1 MTKSDK
7 YDWKYCSLG
16 GAVRIAV
23 QSGEDIARLGELD
36 QKLWTIHSCPADNL
50 VFDPETLKVLDADGD
65 GRIRVNE
72 VAEAARWATA
82 ALKDKDLL
90 LKGASE
96 IAISDFNDTTEEG
109 KLLAESAKSLLKSL
123 GLEKDTVSVEDID
136 KYMAGVADRAAAA
149 KEAAIQKAELDAPYG
164 ENTAAA
170 ADACNALREKIAD
183 YFVRCKLVSFN
194 EECRAALDVSVDN
207 ISKVSGANIA
217 ADNAQIAACPL
228 ARPEKEAML
237 PLCGGINPAWQAA
250 FSKLKSLVF
259 DVEFGGADSIS
270 EEQWNS
276 VLAKIDA
283 YTAAKAAIENGGT
296 ELLDSSVA
304 AETALAAPLNRFI
317 RLYGHLY
324 EFLHNYVSFNKLYY
338 ALDESAVKVGKLY
351 IDQRCCELCLNVK
364 DMGQHGDMAGL
375 SGMFLVYCDCTQRK
389 TGAKM
394 QIVAALTV
402 GSVRDIRVGK
412 NAVFYDR
419 EGRDWDATVVKVV
432 ENPINI
438 RQAFWSPYRKFF
450 NWCGTQ
456 INKIAA
462 DKESKSMANLEGSA
476 GGAMTNIQGATP
488 GAAPAAP
495 AKPAFDIAKFCG
507 IFAAIGLALGMIGG
521 FLVTAAKAFV
531 SLPWWGM
538 ILVVLGLML
547 IISGPS
553 MLIAWSKLRHRNL
566 APVLNANGWAVNTSI
581 PVSIPFGKFLTHQ
594 AKYPKVNV
602 KDPFAPKRTPLWR
615 KVLRVI
621 LILAVAGLAY
631 LYFTDNLSLLS
642 NIWPW

>member
-1 MTKSDK
+1 MTTTSKN

-36 QKLWTIHSCPADNL
+36 QKLWTIHSCPSDNL
-50 VFDPETLKVLDADGD
+50 IFDQETLKVLDTDGD

-72 VAEAARWATA
+72 VAEAARWSTA

-96 IAISDFNDTTEEG
+96 IAISDFNDQTEEG
-109 KLLAESAKSLLKSL
+109 KLLAESARTLLKSL
-123 GLEKDTVSVEDID
+123 GLEKDTISVEDVE

-149 KEAAIQKAELDAPYG
+149 KDAAIQKAELDAPYG

-170 ADACNALREKIAD
+170 ADACNALRAKIAD

-194 EECRAALDVSVDN
+194 EDCRAALDVSVDN
-207 ISKVSGANIA
+207 ISKVSGENIS

-237 PLCGGINPAWQAA
+237 PLCGGINPAWQGA
-250 FSKLKSLVF
+250 FSSLKTLVF
-259 DVEFGGADSIS
+259 DVEFAGASAIS

-276 VLAKIDA
+276 VIAKIDA
-283 YTAAKAAIENGGT
+283 YTAAKAAIENGGA
-296 ELLDSSVA
+296 ELLDSTVA
-304 AETALAAPLNRFI
+304 ADMALAAPLNRFI

-324 EFLHNYVSFNKLYY
+324 EFIHNYVSFNKLYY
-338 ALDESAVKVGKLY
+338 DLDNSAVKVGKLY

-375 SGMFLVYCDCTQRK
+375 SGMFLVYCDCTMRK
-389 TGAKM
+389 TGEKM

-402 GSVRDIRVGK
+402 GSIRDIRAGK

-419 EGRDWDATVVKVV
+419 QGRDWDATVVKVV

-456 INKIAA
+456 INKLAA
-462 DKESKSMANLEGSA
+462 DKESKSMSNLEGSA
-476 GGAMTNIQGATP
+476 GGAMTNLQAGAP
-488 GAAPAAP
+488 GAAP

-538 ILVVLGLML
+538 ILVIVGLML

-553 MLIAWSKLRHRNL
+553 MFLAWIKLRRRNL
-566 APVLNANGWAVNTSI
+566 APVLNANGWAVNNSI
-581 PVSIPFGKFLTHQ
+581 PVNVPFGKFLTHQ
-594 AKYPKVNV
+594 ASYPKMNAS
-602 KDPFAPKRTPLWR
+602 DPFAPKKTPAWKKWLCA
-615 KVLRVI
+615 I
-621 LILAVAGLAY
+621 IIILAAAFAY
-631 LYFTDNLSLLS
+631 LYFTDNLSFLS
-642 NIWPW
+642 RIF